1 MPCDSLKNKRMV
13 LVFKSNAKADITFL
27 TIFFHRFSL
36 YGYKNIKNH
45 GNNLTN
51 KTISFNVGK
60 KFKKFITKIT
70 KQ

>member
-1 MPCDSLKNKRMV
+1 MV

-45 GNNLTN
+45 ENNLTN

-60 KFKKFITKIT
+60 K
-70 KQ
+70 